1 MEWTP
6 ALATGQITLDDQHR
20 GLFKCLDDL
29 ETATAEER
37 TLFAVYTLTRLKHY
51 ASDHF
56 TTEEAMMRK
65 SNYPRLK
72 QHIDEHE
79 QFRVRLRDLQ
89 ISSVHTDVSTTMVEF
104 LRDWLV
110 NHIAKSDMDYV
121 PYIVG

>member
-6 ALATGQITLDDQHR
+6 TLATGQVTLDDQHR
-20 GLFKCLDDL
+20 GLFKCLADL
-29 ETATAEER
+29 ETAATEER

-51 ASDHF
+51 VSDHF

-65 SNYPRLK
+65 SNYPNLK

-79 QFRVRLRDLQ
+79 QFRMRLRELQ
-89 ISSVHTDVSTTMVEF
+89 ISSVHADISTTMVEF

-121 PYIVG
+121 PYLVD